1 MTRDWKAI
9 EDDEHPVGQM
19 LGESHLSSGQF
30 ARGDAIELP
39 NGELLVITR
48 GGDRETALCVR
59 GRYKR
64 PTEIYT

>member
-9 EDDEHPVGQM
+9 EDDEHVVGHV
-19 LGESHLSSGQF
+19 LGECHLSSGQF

-39 NGELLVITR
+39 SGELLVITR
-48 GGDRETALCVR
+48 SGNRETALCVK